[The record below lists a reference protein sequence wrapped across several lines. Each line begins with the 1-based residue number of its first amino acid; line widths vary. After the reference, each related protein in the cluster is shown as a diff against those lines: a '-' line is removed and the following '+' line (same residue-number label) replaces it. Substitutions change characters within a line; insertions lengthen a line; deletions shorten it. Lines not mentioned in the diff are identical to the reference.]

1 MRKLS
6 NSTPTVINT
15 ELRPFDESFRID
27 ANGQLEQWFYDNT
40 SQYVP
45 NRTVTVLTLTPVLSV
60 YDADTDKSYTTAST
74 QGEEDY
80 IAFYYLQ
87 WYVNEYNGTTYQET
101 LITSSADG
109 AGVDYFTQGNNL
121 IVKKNVS
128 YAHAVTIR
136 CVATYIDPRDAGI
149 TYSVEDSVILSCS
162 RDATVVLPE
171 VAIVSPSAR
180 SFNPLVDGYTTEN
193 GVEVQNTE
201 YEFEGTVTNSPAVEH
216 VTSSDLAEYKV
227 DGWGTEEIESASG
240 SCAPTLTIRYP
251 DGSIE
256 SDARFMYRKTADGTK
271 LDVSGNAF
279 VTNIKGET
287 VAWNQLIYNGNFAN
301 GLTAWTNYGTN
312 STVAVENGK
321 LKIIPGANNQG
332 ATYYYNFNTPLGHKM
347 YYDFKVSSPTTGT
360 LLLYKNSN
368 NISGYPLIVGE
379 KRIQSILTVGSGY
392 AGKHINLLFRFP
404 TAGETYY
411 LYDVMAFDLTL
422 IYGSGNEP
430 TTAAAFEADY
440 LKWFGKPL
448 TYETYDN
455 GSLKPVKM
463 LSMKTV
469 GFNLMNYETDY
480 VASGNYEI
488 TDGGWRIR
496 KIQMRPNTT
505 YRISKAVTST
515 YDDVYRLTLNNS
527 LPITGTGSFTT
538 RTTDAKTATYTTG
551 EEGYL
556 YIGYWNSSAAG
567 NKENEIAR
575 LREMKL
581 SITLDVDNVRS
592 GYYEPYWSNKAMLN
606 VTEIKGRVVTNG
618 EPTGNLVT
626 IFPNGMKRAMNV
638 YDEIYVENG
647 KIYAIKRVN
656 SVDMGTLTWQYSA
669 PSDHI
674 FRDNTGNHITDI
686 KRPDTSLVTGNY
698 AISGRYMQKAYNPI
712 QASDD
717 GYFAIAPTASA
728 NKPFV
733 IIDHNYSTIEAFKAA
748 LSGMYFYYEIAN
760 PVIYEIDEIQSPFI
774 FKWFGINS
782 NGQEVD
788 ATTMPW
794 YKEGQDTS
802 KLKVDAMYG
811 ENINVVLRCT
821 KGAGLNELSPSKAFA
836 SLSWRVPEIDCH
848 VISYNGGAVR
858 VGDDND
864 ELAMRFGTTINV
876 RGQVLS
882 EARRNAHL
890 RLNWKYRHSNSPEEN
905 DAGWDNEIEIPNNNL
920 IHVRGTGGGTLASTL
935 VYPYVYLLG
944 PWKPATS
951 TTTPYTKPT
960 TTKDGASYERTID

>member
-240 SCAPTLTIRYP
+240 SCSPTLTIRYP

-256 SDARFMYRKTADGTK
+256 TDARFMYRKTADGTK

-368 NISGYPLIVGE
+368 NISEYPLIVGE

-392 AGKHINLLFRFP
+392 AGTHINLLFRFP

-575 LREMKL
+575 LREIKL

-626 IFPNGMKRAMNV
+626 IFPNGMLRARSV
-638 YDEIYVENG
+638 RDEIYVENG
-647 KIYAIKRVN
+647 KIYAVKRVGRLN
-656 SVDMGTLTWQYSA
+656 LGAVNYRYVYGSFYYGDLGSKPPSATTEIADFKMPLYPTGTQAAAANGTCYGTSGGGVYIKDSA
-669 PSDHI
+669 
-674 FRDNTGNHITDI
+674 RGTD
-686 KRPDTSLVTGNY
+686 PD
-698 AISGRYMQKAYNPI
+698 
-712 QASDD
+712 
-717 GYFAIAPTASA
+717 
-728 NKPFV
+728 
-733 IIDHNYSTIEAFKAA
+733 AFKTAMNGVY
-748 LSGMYFYYEIAN
+748 LHYRLNNYI
-760 PVIYEIDEIQSPFI
+760 IYEIDEIQSPFI

-905 DAGWDNEIEIPNNNL
+905 DVGWDNEIEIPNNNL

>member
-240 SCAPTLTIRYP
+240 SCSPTLTIRYP

-256 SDARFMYRKTADGTK
+256 TDARFMYRKTADGTK
-271 LDVSGNAF
+271 LDVNGNAF
-279 VTNIKGET
+279 ITNLKGET
-287 VAWNQLIYNGNFAN
+287 VAWNQIIPYNTPYNNVSQYFYAVSVQFTSTSGHKLYVNFEAIADSDGKKNFVIGGGSSFLTTTITAN
-301 GLTAWTNYGTN
+301 LTASNYQVVKAILSPN
-312 STVAVENGK
+312 STGNMWIKTADRTGIAVSVR
-321 LKIIPGANNQG
+321 NQ
-332 ATYYYNFNTPLGHKM
+332 M
-347 YYDFKVSSPTTGT
+347 V
-360 LLLYKNSN
+360 
-368 NISGYPLIVGE
+368 I
-379 KRIQSILTVGSGY
+379 
-392 AGKHINLLFRFP
+392 
-404 TAGETYY
+404 
-411 LYDVMAFDLTL
+411 DLTL
-422 IYGSGNEP
+422 IYGVGNEP
-430 TTAAAFEADY
+430 TTTAAFEADY

-448 TYETYDN
+448 TYETYDK

-469 GFNLMNYETDY
+469 GFNAADYDEIKVGSENYAY
-480 VASGNYEI
+480 SYNGYYC
-488 TDGGWRIR
+488 
-496 KIQMRPNTT
+496 KSFKLLPNTT
-505 YRISKAVTST
+505 YRIRKKASSYGSVVLLINSDSAINSGNYFDTRSSSSFSK
-515 YDDVYRLTLNNS
+515 D
-527 LPITGTGSFTT
+527 
-538 RTTDAKTATYTTG
+538 YTT
-551 EEGYL
+551 
-556 YIGYWNSSAAG
+556 NSSGLLYVGVVSGTSAQV
-567 NKENEIAR
+567 KAR
-575 LREMKL
+575 LEEIDLQIYLINDDSR
-581 SITLDVDNVRS
+581 N
-592 GYYEPYWSNKAMLN
+592 GHYESHWHNKSMLN

-626 IFPNGMKRAMNV
+626 IFPNGLLRARSV
-638 YDEIYVENG
+638 RDEIYVENG
-647 KIYAIKRVN
+647 KIYAVKRVGRLN
-656 SVDMGTLTWQYSA
+656 LGSVTYRYVYGSFYYGDLGSKPPSATTEIADFKMPLYPTGTQDAAANGTCYGTSGGGVYIKDSA
-669 PSDHI
+669 
-674 FRDNTGNHITDI
+674 RGTD
-686 KRPDTSLVTGNY
+686 PD
-698 AISGRYMQKAYNPI
+698 
-712 QASDD
+712 
-717 GYFAIAPTASA
+717 
-728 NKPFV
+728 
-733 IIDHNYSTIEAFKAA
+733 AFKTAMNGVY
-748 LSGMYFYYEIAN
+748 LHYRLN
-760 PVIYEIDEIQSPFI
+760 TPVTYEIDEIQSPFI

-782 NGQEVD
+782 SGQEVD

-864 ELAMRFGTTINV
+864 ELTMRFGTTINV

-905 DAGWDNEIEIPNNNL
+905 DVGWDNEIEIPNNNL

>member
-411 LYDVMAFDLTL
+411 LY
-422 IYGSGNEP
+422 GNIP
-430 TTAAAFEADY
+430 SSN
-440 LKWFGKPL
+440 GV
-448 TYETYDN
+448 DN
-455 GSLKPVKM
+455 
-463 LSMKTV
+463 
-469 GFNLMNYETDY
+469 E
-480 VASGNYEI
+480 
-488 TDGGWRIR
+488 W
-496 KIQMRPNTT
+496 
-505 YRISKAVTST
+505 ST
-515 YDDVYRLTLNNS
+515 YQLKSFSFESDMRYASKSVVLAAGATEGGQDLITSSGTTSGITFSAKKEGDIDSFSLNTSNGYVS
-527 LPITGTGSFTT
+527 DITG
-538 RTTDAKTATYTTG
+538 
-551 EEGYL
+551 
-556 YIGYWNSSAAG
+556 
-567 NKENEIAR
+567 
-575 LREMKL
+575 
-581 SITLDVDNVRS
+581 
-592 GYYEPYWSNKAMLN
+592 
-606 VTEIKGRVVTNG
+606 
-618 EPTGNLVT
+618 
-626 IFPNGMKRAMNV
+626 
-638 YDEIYVENG
+638 
-647 KIYAIKRVN
+647 
-656 SVDMGTLTWQYSA
+656 
-669 PSDHI
+669 
-674 FRDNTGNHITDI
+674 
-686 KRPDTSLVTGNY
+686 
-698 AISGRYMQKAYNPI
+698 
-712 QASDD
+712 
-717 GYFAIAPTASA
+717 
-728 NKPFV
+728 
-733 IIDHNYSTIEAFKAA
+733 
-748 LSGMYFYYEIAN
+748 
-760 PVIYEIDEIQSPFI
+760 
-774 FKWFGINS
+774 
-782 NGQEVD
+782 
-788 ATTMPW
+788 
-794 YKEGQDTS
+794 
-802 KLKVDAMYG
+802 
-811 ENINVVLRCT
+811 
-821 KGAGLNELSPSKAFA
+821 
-836 SLSWRVPEIDCH
+836 
-848 VISYNGGAVR
+848 NGGAIIVTASQI
-858 VGDDND
+858 VDG
-864 ELAMRFGTTINV
+864 NV
-876 RGQVLS
+876 IDSDYYVITVPYAS
-882 EARRNAHL
+882 HEWWFWNT
-890 RLNWKYRHSNSPEEN
+890 EN
-905 DAGWDNEIEIPNNNL
+905 FP
-920 IHVRGTGGGTLASTL
+920 
-935 VYPYVYLLG
+935 
-944 PWKPATS
+944 
-951 TTTPYTKPT
+951 
-960 TTKDGASYERTID
+960 